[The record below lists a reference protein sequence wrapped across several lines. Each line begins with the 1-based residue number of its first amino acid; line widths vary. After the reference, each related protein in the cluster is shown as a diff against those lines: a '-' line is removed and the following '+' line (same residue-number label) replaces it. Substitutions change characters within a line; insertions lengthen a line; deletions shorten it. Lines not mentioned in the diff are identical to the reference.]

1 MKGNE
6 RDRVRVCECVC
17 MCVRVK
23 EREHESET
31 YRKHQW
37 QMRQVFDDELYNND
51 DDLQRPLLFPN
62 NKGLTHFQKTYRL

>member
-17 MCVRVK
+17 MCVREK

-31 YRKHQW
+31 YRKLQW
-37 QMRQVFDDELYNND
+37 QMRQVFDDELYNNV
-51 DDLQRPLLFPN
+51 DDLQRPLLFPS
-62 NKGLTHFQKTYRL
+62 NKGLTHFQRKYRL